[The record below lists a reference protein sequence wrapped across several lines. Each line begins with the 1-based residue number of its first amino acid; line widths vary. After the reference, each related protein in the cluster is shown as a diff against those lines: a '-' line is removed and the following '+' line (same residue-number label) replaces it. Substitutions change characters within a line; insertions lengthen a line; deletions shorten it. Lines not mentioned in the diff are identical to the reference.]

1 MDVFYIL
8 SYFLLDCDFLIEVS
22 FLSSVHISFE
32 CQKYIKCIYSQTFT
46 VTQSLL
52 GTLQTQVITLIK
64 DDRRHKKTN
73 YRVTI
78 SSDAVTQGSNGKHRV
93 LLFIELVDEM
103 SSLMM

>member
-1 MDVFYIL
+1 MYV
-8 SYFLLDCDFLIEVS
+8 CNR
-22 FLSSVHISFE
+22 
-32 CQKYIKCIYSQTFT
+32 KRT
-46 VTQSLL
+46 VL
-52 GTLQTQVITLIK
+52 GMFQIQVITLIK

-78 SSDAVTQGSNGKHRV
+78 SSDAVTQGSNGRHHV

>member
-1 MDVFYIL
+1 MF
-8 SYFLLDCDFLIEVS
+8 
-22 FLSSVHISFE
+22 
-32 CQKYIKCIYSQTFT
+32 
-46 VTQSLL
+46 
-52 GTLQTQVITLIK
+52 QVQVMTLIK

-78 SSDAVTQGSNGKHRV
+78 SSDAVTLGSNGRHQL

>member
-1 MDVFYIL
+1 MYVFPEFYSNPRLTVLGIL
-8 SYFLLDCDFLIEVS
+8 
-22 FLSSVHISFE
+22 
-32 CQKYIKCIYSQTFT
+32 
-46 VTQSLL
+46 QS
-52 GTLQTQVITLIK
+52 QVITLIK

-78 SSDAVTQGSNGKHRV
+78 SSDAVTKGSNGRHCV